1 MKNEERRVESR
12 LCTVGKGRLK
22 GERRVER
29 VNGGGEKKDEG
40 CRGEERRTWSGD
52 GPTRDGARD
61 GTGVAAA
68 GGRGGGEWLV
78 SLTRL
83 GRGVKN
89 NRG

>member
-1 MKNEERRVESR
+1 MRNEERKVESR

-22 GERRVER
+22 GERVER

-40 CRGEERRTWSGD
+40 RRGEERRTWSGD